1 MLNIININRH
11 RLSVDGYG
19 ITTLIILLGCPLR
32 CEYCINKKALLR
44 PAKQMETSELLSSI
58 LIDYCYFVATDG
70 GITFGGGE
78 PLLQPDGIV
87 EVINNLPP
95 KVAVNIE
102 TSLNI
107 QHSTIEKILATKLG
121 NKVNWIIDIK
131 TIDSKIYTDYT
142 GLSNS
147 QVINNLK
154 ELASKGLQDRCI
166 VRVPL
171 IPGYNDESDITKSIE
186 FLNTLGY
193 YNIDKFTYILKE

>member
-11 RLSVDGYG
+11 RLSVDGHG
-19 ITTLIILLGCPLR
+19 VTTLIILSGCPLR

-44 PAKQMETSELLSSI
+44 PVKQMETSELLPDI

-95 KVAVNIE
+95 KVSVNIE

-107 QHSTIEKILATKLG
+107 PHYALGKLLSTKLG
-121 NKVNWIIDIK
+121 NDINWIIDIK

-142 GLSNS
+142 RLSNS

-154 ELASKGLQDRCI
+154 VLASKGLQDRCI

-171 IPGYNDESDITKSIE
+171 IPGYNDEYDITKSIE

-193 YNIDKFTYILKE
+193 YNIDKFTYLRSE

>member
-1 MLNIININRH
+1 MLNIITINRH
-11 RLSVDGYG
+11 RLSVDGHV
-19 ITTLIILLGCPLR
+19 ITTLRILSGCPLR
-32 CEYCINKKALLR
+32 CEYCINKKALLKT
-44 PAKQMETSELLSSI
+44 AKQMETSELLRSI
-58 LIDYCYFVATDG
+58 LIDYCYFVATNG

-107 QHSTIEKILATKLG
+107 PHYALGKLLSTKLG
-121 NKVNWIIDIK
+121 NDINWIIDIK

-154 ELASKGLQDRCI
+154 VLASKGLQDRCI
-166 VRVPL
+166 IRVPL

-193 YNIDKFTYILKE
+193 YNIDKFTYLRSE